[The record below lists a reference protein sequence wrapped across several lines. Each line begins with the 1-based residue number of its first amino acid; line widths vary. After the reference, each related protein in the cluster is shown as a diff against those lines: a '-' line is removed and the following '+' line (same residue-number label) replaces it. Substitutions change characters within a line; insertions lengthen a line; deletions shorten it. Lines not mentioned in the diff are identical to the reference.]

1 MGAVYGNRES
11 TFGEGRLSLFFFRLY
26 IWKKRP
32 AAGFADQILFFVET
46 ISANNFIGRITAG

>member
-1 MGAVYGNRES
+1 MCTETGKAPSEKVG
-11 TFGEGRLSLFFFRLY
+11 FPCFFWLY

-46 ISANNFIGRITAG
+46 ISANNFIGKITAG